1 MHVQLSLFMVWQ
13 IKIDGDA
20 YLNTLLVSSY
30 FVQCTFCLLIPSIE
44 LELGGVLSNANDINL
59 FLMIFPYTN
68 LHCKLVPIQYRV
80 YDYGL
85 SQ

>member
-44 LELGGVLSNANDINL
+44 LELTYRLRQMKANEINEPPFQASSSPL
-59 FLMIFPYTN
+59 LILNMAF
-68 LHCKLVPIQYRV
+68 
-80 YDYGL
+80 
-85 SQ
+85 S